1 MKHGALGRARA
12 RPGIGRGSVII
23 LISFLAIAT
32 ARCSRGDSD
41 DSEDQAVAAQSGY
54 DPKYKSAGDEGLGA
68 AVAIVIDNSGSMKET
83 AHGDSRPKY
92 EVARDAVAEMLAAT
106 DSFVVSHPD
115 FPIKVGLYRFASGV
129 TRVVDI
135 LPYNRESLRMALASM
150 PTPNGGT
157 AIGEALDAARID
169 LYGAGVIRKYI
180 LVITDGENTQ
190 GRSPEKVAR
199 EIARRSEGAV
209 RMHFVAFD
217 VDADKFSFVRDVRG
231 EVLGAGNAVALRAS
245 LDTIYRGKILA
256 EAMDAGERL
265 PPVTDTSRTLRTSS
279 DSSRAKKR

>member
-1 MKHGALGRARA
+1 VNHPVYGRARA
-12 RPGIGRGSVII
+12 RPGKTRGGIVLLLIVLGI
-23 LISFLAIAT
+23 LI
-32 ARCSRGDSD
+32 ARCKSREGQDG
-41 DSEDQAVAAQSGY
+41 EDQAATAQFASEA
-54 DPKYKSAGDEGLGA
+54 KYQKSGDEGLGA
-68 AVAIVIDNSGSMKET
+68 AVAIVIDNSGSMGES
-83 AHGDSRPKY
+83 AGGDSRPKY
-92 EVARDAVAEMLAAT
+92 EVAREAVAQMLAAT
-106 DSFVVSHPD
+106 DSFVVSRPD

-135 LPYNRESLRMALASM
+135 QPYDRETLRAALAGM
-150 PTPNGGT
+150 PLPNGGT
-157 AIGEALDAARID
+157 AIGEALDAARAD
-169 LYGAGVIRKYI
+169 LYRAGVIRKYI

-190 GRSPEKVAR
+190 GRSPEMVAR

-217 VDADKFSFVRDVRG
+217 VDADKFSFVRDLHG
-231 EVLGAGNAVALRAS
+231 EVLGAGNGAALRAS

-265 PPVTDTSRTLRTSS
+265 APSTDSSRNLRTSS

>member
-1 MKHGALGRARA
+1 MSRDSILPLLIFLGVVIAGCSSRAA
-12 RPGIGRGSVII
+12 Q
-23 LISFLAIAT
+23 
-32 ARCSRGDSD
+32 DSD
-41 DSEDQAVAAQSGY
+41 TEDSAFTSQLASEA
-54 DPKYKSAGDEGLGA
+54 KYRSAGDEGLGA
-68 AVAIVIDNSGSMKET
+68 AVAIVIDNSGSMNEP
-83 AHGDSRPKY
+83 AQGDSRPKY
-92 EVARDAVAEMLAAT
+92 LVARDAVAEMLAAT
-106 DSFVVSHPD
+106 DSFVAKRPD

-129 TRVVDI
+129 SRVVDI
-135 LPYNRESLRMALASM
+135 QPYDREALRAALVGM
-150 PTPNGGT
+150 PPPNGGT
-157 AIGEALDAARID
+157 AIGEALDAARRD

-180 LVITDGENTQ
+180 LVITDGENTM
-190 GRSPEKVAR
+190 GRSPEIVAR

-217 VDADKFSFVRDVRG
+217 VDADKFSFVRDLHG

-265 PPVTDTSRTLRTSS
+265 APSTDTSRTLRTSS

>member
-1 MKHGALGRARA
+1 MSQ
-12 RPGIGRGSVII
+12 GSSI
-23 LISFLAIAT
+23 LLLVFLAIAI
-32 ARCSRGDSD
+32 ASCKSRERHDVD
-41 DSEDQAVAAQSGY
+41 DQVVTTQTGSEE
-54 DPKYKSAGDEGLGA
+54 KYRSEGDEGLGA
-68 AVAIVIDNSGSMKET
+68 AVAIVIDNSGSMNER
-83 AHGDSRPKY
+83 AQGDSRPKY
-92 EVARDAVAEMLAAT
+92 QVAREAVAEMLVAT
-106 DSFVVSHPD
+106 DSFAVSHPE

-135 LPYNRESLRMALASM
+135 QAYDREALRAALAGM
-150 PTPNGGT
+150 PPPNGGT
-157 AIGEALDAARID
+157 AIGEALDAARAD
-169 LYGAGVIRKYI
+169 LYRAGVIRKYI
-180 LVITDGENTQ
+180 LVITDGENTE
-190 GRSPEKVAR
+190 GRAPENIAR

-217 VDADKFSFVRDVRG
+217 VDADKFSFVRDLHG

-265 PPVTDTSRTLRTSS
+265 APSTDTSRTLRTSS